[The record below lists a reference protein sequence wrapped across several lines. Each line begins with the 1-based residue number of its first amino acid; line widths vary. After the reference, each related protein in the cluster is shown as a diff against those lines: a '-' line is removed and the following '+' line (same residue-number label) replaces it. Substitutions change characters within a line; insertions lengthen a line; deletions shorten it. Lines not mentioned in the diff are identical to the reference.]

1 MDDSDTSSG
10 ALEDGCT
17 LQSNPESLMLM
28 RPKLLELHRQLVM
41 LIYPF
46 IGGEDIEKAAKQVR
60 LGERML
66 CSTQNILCSY
76 SGRSHT
82 QRGTLLLCIR
92 MI

>member
-1 MDDSDTSSG
+1 MNESSSLNLTMDDSDTSSG

-46 IGGEDIEKAAKQVR
+46 IGGEDIEKAHWGRKLPILHLFYPFCGSVGCAK
-60 LGERML
+60 LG
-66 CSTQNILCSY
+66 
-76 SGRSHT
+76 
-82 QRGTLLLCIR
+82 
-92 MI
+92 